1 MGIAEDIQRS
11 PNRLTEATRFAGIWL
26 AAIDGPVDP
35 RERMEVALAIPNEPE
50 VVSIERMAEEVAG
63 LGERDVGDILRIL
76 RTSRMPRRTE
86 WLIDFLI
93 GVACADGR
101 ISFEERHAL
110 MLVADLLVAP
120 PELLPARFE
129 ALTGLE
135 FELPPDLSDPAYLE
149 AREALA
155 AMRERRLR
163 EEVEALASAPDEA
176 AVAHAAAAAQSVA
189 GQRAVPRAPAANGG
203 NGTGPT
209 PAPDV
214 ANAARDRP
222 GRAGATQGATPGAT
236 PGAGPEARPGA
247 SSIDPVL
254 AVRARALAVL
264 GLGPQ
269 ATPIE
274 VKAAWR
280 RLRREHHPDRHVGA
294 GPEAEAAATRRFQD
308 VQAAYELLGED

>member
-50 VVSIERMAEEVAG
+50 IVSIERMAEEVAG
-63 LGERDVGDILRIL
+63 LGEREVGDILRIL
-76 RTSRMPRRTE
+76 RSSRMPRRTE

-110 MLVADLLVAP
+110 MLIADLVVAP
-120 PELLPARFE
+120 AELLPARFE

-135 FELPPDLSDPAYLE
+135 FELPPDLSDPAYWE
-149 AREALA
+149 SREALA
-155 AMRERRLR
+155 ALRERRVR
-163 EEVEALASAPDEA
+163 EEAEALAAEVQGEAGGRAEVPSDTLPADSGDHARRGAPAGAATGAGRGHRPGSRPDEG
-176 AVAHAAAAAQSVA
+176 S
-189 GQRAVPRAPAANGG
+189 G
-203 NGTGPT
+203 NGT
-209 PAPDV
+209 
-214 ANAARDRP
+214 P
-222 GRAGATQGATPGAT
+222 GGERRGADAQPRG
-236 PGAGPEARPGA
+236 EARA
-247 SSIDPVL
+247 DPET
-254 AVRARALAVL
+254 AVRARALAAL
-264 GLGPQ
+264 GLGPR

>member
-50 VVSIERMAEEVAG
+50 TVSIERMAEEVAG
-63 LGERDVGDILRIL
+63 LGEREVGDVLRIL

-110 MLVADLLVAP
+110 MLLADLLVAP

-135 FELPPDLSDPAYLE
+135 FELPPDLSDPAYWESRE
-149 AREALA
+149 ALVALRERRMREEAEALA
-155 AMRERRLR
+155 A
-163 EEVEALASAPDEA
+163 EVQG
-176 AVAHAAAAAQSVA
+176 HAGGS
-189 GQRAVPRAPAANGG
+189 GGGPSGTPPADSGDQA
-203 NGTGPT
+203 
-209 PAPDV
+209 
-214 ANAARDRP
+214 
-222 GRAGATQGATPGAT
+222 RAGAPAGAASGGGRGHRPGSR
-236 PGAGPEARPGA
+236 PDDGAGARVPGDRRGA
-247 SSIDPVL
+247 DAEPRGKTQSDPAT
-254 AVRARALAVL
+254 AVRDRALAAL
-264 GLGPQ
+264 GLGPR